1 LKSTTFFKQPLGK
14 IRVLGDTDDITGS
27 VRLALV
33 TGAAGGLGRSCCAA
47 LCRQGLEVV
56 AADLDAAGAEQLAGE
71 LSTNGG
77 HARPAG
83 LDVAHREDVEALIG
97 ELGGVDVV
105 INLAG
110 VIRNAPLTRIDDEDF
125 RLVLSSHVQ
134 GTLNTMRAAAP
145 EMRSKGYGR
154 IVNMSSIAL
163 RGSIAGGSYGA
174 AKGAIEGLTHSAA
187 LELARHGV
195 TVNCVAPGLISA
207 GMFMTTPPEYQAEV
221 SERIPM
227 KRLGDPDE
235 VAACIAFLASP
246 AASYVTGQT
255 LLVCGGLSLGF

>member
-1 LKSTTFFKQPLGK
+1 MTEP
-14 IRVLGDTDDITGS
+14 D
-27 VRLALV
+27 RLALV
-33 TGAAGGLGRSCCAA
+33 SGAAGGLGRSCCAA
-47 LCRQGLEVV
+47 LCRAGIEVV
-56 AADLDAAGAEQLAGE
+56 AADLDVAGAERLVAE
-71 LSTNGG
+71 LSGWGG
-77 HARPAG
+77 RARAVR
-83 LDVAHREDVEALIG
+83 LDVSRREEVEALIG
-97 ELGGVDVV
+97 ELDGVDVV

-125 RLVLSSHVQ
+125 RLTLSSHVQ

-145 EMRSKGYGR
+145 GMRANGYGR

-163 RGSIAGGSYGA
+163 RGSIAGASYGA

-227 KRLGDPDE
+227 KRLGNPDE
-235 VAACIAFLASP
+235 VASCVAFLASP